1 MRGFIKFIREQG
13 VMGLAVGFVLGA
25 SVAQL
30 VNSLVDDII
39 NPLIGLLLGRAQ
51 NLTDAYF
58 MIGTAKIMWGHFL
71 AVFIDF
77 VVVSLVIY
85 FTVTLFKFPP
95 KKK

>member
-13 VMGLAVGFVLGA
+13 VMGLAIGFVLGA

-30 VNSLVDDII
+30 VNSLVNDII

-51 NLTDAYF
+51 NLTDAYV
-58 MIGTAKIMWGHFL
+58 MVGSAKVMWGHFI
-71 AVFIDF
+71 AVSIDF
-77 VVVSLVIY
+77 FVISLVIY
-85 FTVTLFKFPP
+85 FAVALLKITP